1 MRKLLWILA
10 VVIIL
15 AGAGFLLSSRVLPR
29 SVARS
34 VFPAAQIT
42 PQAGFP
48 TTTVRP
54 ASEVAKVSA
63 AGNVE
68 IAQKRYVVFEVEGT
82 VTNITVDVGDTV
94 AAGEVLATLDT
105 RNLERAVRQAQL
117 NLAASQAQ
125 LDKLQEKAN
134 PAELEAAKAALAS
147 AEEQYKSLL
156 AGASEEELAQLRA
169 NLSKAE
175 AALKEAQTAY
185 DKIAWRN
192 DIGMTPQAAALQQ
205 ATADYEAAKAAYEAA
220 TKGPSAAEL
229 ASAQAQVANAR
240 AQLETLLAGASEAE
254 LRAAEISVEQARLS
268 LEEAEARLAQAELR
282 APIAGTVL
290 EVNITVGQEV
300 GAGTQAF
307 VLADLSALKLTVNVA
322 EVDIPRIRVG
332 QRAEVTIDALP
343 GRTFQGVVDPI
354 APASTSSQGVVNYPV
369 TIRLTDPDL
378 SEVRPGMT
386 AVANLLD
393 EEASTGWLIP
403 TNALQQRENGTFVL
417 VLRNGA
423 PTPIQVTPG
432 ETQGE
437 WTLVRSPELKAGDQ
451 VIGSVTSFLNRGEA
465 ASPRPGGFGP
475 MFRMQMPSGAGA
487 NGPRSGP

>member
-10 VVIIL
+10 AVIIL

-29 SVARS
+29 SAARS
-34 VFPAAQIT
+34 VFPAAQVT
-42 PQAGFP
+42 PQTGFT

-63 AGNVE
+63 AGNIEVM
-68 IAQKRYVVFEVEGT
+68 QKRYVVFEVEGT
-82 VTNITVDVGDTV
+82 VTSVAVDVGDTV
-94 AAGEVLATLDT
+94 ATGEVLAILDT
-105 RNLERAVRQAQL
+105 RDLERAVRQAQL

-156 AGASEEELAQLRA
+156 AGISEEELAQLRA

-192 DIGMTPQAAALQQ
+192 DVGMTSQAAALQQ

-229 ASAQAQVANAR
+229 AAAQAQVANAR
-240 AQLETLLAGASEAE
+240 AQLEALLAGASEAE

-268 LEEAEARLAQAELR
+268 LEEAEARLVQAELH
-282 APIAGTVL
+282 APITGTVL
-290 EVNITVGQEV
+290 EVNVTVGQKV

-332 QRAEVTIDALP
+332 QHAEVTIDALP
-343 GRTFQGVVDPI
+343 GRTFQGVVNRI

-378 SEVRPGMT
+378 SDVRPGMT
-386 AVANLLD
+386 AVATILG
-393 EEASTGWLIP
+393 EEASTGWLVP
-403 TNALQQRENGTFVL
+403 TNALQPRENGTFVL
-417 VLRNGA
+417 VLREGT
-423 PTPIQVTPG
+423 PTPIQVIPG
-432 ETQGE
+432 ETRGE
-437 WTLVRSPELKAGDQ
+437 WTLVQSPELQAGDQ
-451 VIGSVTSFLNRGEA
+451 VVGSVTSFLNRGETA
-465 ASPRPGGFGP
+465 NPRPGAFGP
-475 MFRMQMPSGAGA
+475 MPMRIPSGAGA
-487 NGPRSGP
+487 NRPRSAP